1 MKRWNLIGMILSL
14 SAHRIEVVVG
24 FITSPPPPPPLLSS
38 PATVTAT
45 ATASWKEQS
54 CTRSWALASN
64 REPHSLCSRR
74 RRRRSATQLSFFS
87 KNAAAE
93 VKVSSEKVVLEE
105 DKASIGSIA
114 GNFNPL
120 YGSLWAGL
128 VAFAVFVAPGA
139 MDSPADAEMIAN
151 YIADPMNS
159 GMNQIFLL
167 IFNLFAVIPVLLAAV
182 IMPGASGRSVPVT
195 PFLMASSAVGYFAL
209 GPYMTFRGEGK
220 GEDGVL
226 TKSDL
231 GWFTSNV
238 LENKILNYL
247 TLAVAL
253 SLPFS
258 AGFFS
263 PDFQLGA
270 AFEGYKELLSSSK
283 FVSISTCDLSVL
295 SLTCALLIPSDLKRR
310 GFDNE
315 QKAATIAAA
324 TMLLPVIGASFYCA
338 LRPALDDE

>member
-1 MKRWNLIGMILSL
+1 MTRWNLLCIALSL
-14 SAHRIEVVVG
+14 TVSVYQRDVVG
-24 FITSPPPPPPLLSS
+24 FTPSF
-38 PATVTAT
+38 VTAT
-45 ATASWKEQS
+45 CKEQF
-54 CTRSWALASN
+54 CTNSWTLASN
-64 REPHSLCSRR
+64 HKPPSSHRQSV
-74 RRRRSATQLSFFS
+74 TQLSFFS
-87 KNAAAE
+87 KNAAE
-93 VKVSSEKVVLEE
+93 VNASSEEVVAAAEE
-105 DKASIGSIA
+105 EASIGSILT
-114 GNFNPL
+114 NFNPL

-159 GMNQIFLL
+159 GMNPVFLL
-167 IFNLFAVIPVLLAAV
+167 IFNLFAVIPVLLAGV
-182 IMPGASGRSVPVT
+182 IMPGASGRSFPAT

-209 GPYMTFRGEGK
+209 GPYMAFRGEGK

-263 PDFQLGA
+263 PDFQLGT
-270 AFEGYKELLSSSK
+270 AFEGYKGLLSSSK

-310 GFDNE
+310 GFEDE
-315 QKAATIAAA
+315 QKAVAIAAA